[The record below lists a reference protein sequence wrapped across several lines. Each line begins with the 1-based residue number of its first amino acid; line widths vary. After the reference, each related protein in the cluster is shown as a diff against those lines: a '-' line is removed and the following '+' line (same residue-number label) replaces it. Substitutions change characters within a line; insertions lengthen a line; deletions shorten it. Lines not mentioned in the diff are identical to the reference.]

1 MYKYID
7 PDEANKMFT
16 FILGE
21 RSNGRK
27 IAVEKELVKKSKVIK
42 DLKEALTKIRSN
54 AHKGLQSIK
63 EGNSME
69 AYYHGQLVV
78 IEIIGYIIKNGEQ
91 AEVKDEKIY

>member
-1 MYKYID
+1 MKESID
-7 PDEANKMFT
+7 IVEDIKNA
-16 FILGE
+16 LD
-21 RSNGRK
+21 K
-27 IAVEKELVKKSKVIK
+27 IS
-42 DLKEALTKIRSN
+42 SN
-54 AHKGLQSIK
+54 AHNGLQSIK